1 MTGVADLAASADA
14 VWAEAPSPCV
24 DVCKYKRAGRC
35 VGCMMT
41 KVEKDSFPRSGSGA
55 AKRAFFETLIAR
67 LESEHKNPAFWV
79 IAYRRKCEKD
89 GVACPL
95 DLGDAARPRG

>member
-1 MTGVADLAASADA
+1 MSETTNQTDARWAD
-14 VWAEAPSPCV
+14 APSPCV

-41 KVEKDSFPRSGSGA
+41 KAEKDSFPRAGQA
-55 AKRAFFETLIAR
+55 EAKKRFFEALLAR
-67 LESEHKNPAFWV
+67 LEAEHKNPAFWA
-79 IAYRRKCEKD
+79 IAYRRKCEAE

-95 DLGDAARPRG
+95 DADA